1 MEEDGCSQGSGD
13 NTVLLDLEALLVGAR
28 EQTEYVQHK
37 PASTSNNVEAL
48 AKGGEEERRVSVE
61 EHACSGE
68 EGRSWDASR
77 EAVMILGVES
87 DGEENLF
94 HPKA

>member
-13 NTVLLDLEALLVGAR
+13 NTVLLDLDALLVGAR

-48 AKGGEEERRVSVE
+48 AKGGEEEEEQRRVSVE

-77 EAVMILGVES
+77 DAEQIHDLGRRVRR
-87 DGEENLF
+87 
-94 HPKA
+94 

>member
-1 MEEDGCSQGSGD
+1 MEQYGCSQGPGD
-13 NTVLLDLEALLVGAR
+13 NTVLFDLDALPVGAR

-48 AKGGEEERRVSVE
+48 AEGGEEERRVSVE

-77 EAVMILGVES
+77 DAEQIHDLGRRVRR
-87 DGEENLF
+87 
-94 HPKA
+94 

>member
-13 NTVLLDLEALLVGAR
+13 NTVLLDLDALLVGAR

-48 AKGGEEERRVSVE
+48 AKGGEEEEERRVSVE

-77 EAVMILGVES
+77 DAEQIHDLGRRVRR
-87 DGEENLF
+87 
-94 HPKA
+94 